1 MLKQRGFTL
10 IEMLVSVALIGILSA
25 VVLPGFQ
32 TFLSGQ
38 RLNAASN
45 NAYTAMQFAKAAA
58 IQQNASMTVLFNK
71 GTGQWCVFNRLDE
84 PDSTT
89 CNMSSNTLET
99 GVIRKFVDP
108 LPPDI
113 QIASVPNDAAQIT
126 YSSLGRVI
134 PNPDGSATLTGLAF
148 TLSADTTKATNV
160 QLANGLIRLCD
171 AKKST
176 GDPQAC

>member
-71 GTGQWCVFNRLDE
+71 GTGQWCVFNRLEE
-84 PDSTT
+84 PDDTT

-108 LPPDI
+108 LPVDI
-113 QIASVPNDAAQIT
+113 QIASVPTDAAQIT
-126 YSSLGRVI
+126 YDSLGRIV
-134 PNPDGSATLTGLAF
+134 PNPDGSATLTGLGF
-148 TLSADTTKATNV
+148 TLANDASKATNV

>member
-1 MLKQRGFTL
+1 MLAQRGFTL

-25 VVLPGFQ
+25 AVLPGFQ

-38 RLNAASN
+38 KLNAASN

-71 GTGQWCVFNRLDE
+71 GTGQWCVFNRLVE
-84 PDSTT
+84 PTGTT
-89 CNMSSNTLET
+89 CNMSSNTLDS

-108 LPPDI
+108 LNSDI
-113 QIASVPNDAAQIT
+113 VIATTPSAAAQIT
-126 YSSLGRVI
+126 YNSLGRVI
-134 PNPDGSATLTGLAF
+134 PNPDGSATLTGLGF
-148 TLSADTTKATNV
+148 TLAHDSTKATNV
-160 QLANGLIRLCD
+160 QLANGIIRLCD

>member
-1 MLKQRGFTL
+1 MLAQRGFTL

-25 VVLPGFQ
+25 AVLPGFQ

-38 RLNAASN
+38 KLNAASN

-71 GTGQWCVFNRLDE
+71 GTGQWCIFNRLVE
-84 PDSTT
+84 ATGTT
-89 CNMSSNTLET
+89 CNMSSNTLDN
-99 GVIRKFVDP
+99 GVVRKYVDP
-108 LPPDI
+108 LPANI
-113 QIASVPNDAAQIT
+113 QIASVPSAAAQIT
-126 YSSLGRVI
+126 YDSLGRVV

-148 TLSADTTKATNV
+148 TLANDASKATTV